1 MSILRVE
8 HLSKTY
14 RLRREPVPVLRDLSL
29 EVRAGEWLA
38 VLGSSGSGKSTLL
51 HLLGGLDRPD
61 KRSADGRAPVIEFQN
76 QRLEHLSQAALDRYR
91 SRDVGFV
98 FQFYHLIPELTVL
111 ENVLLGPMIRRGRFA
126 YAAHKAEA
134 RDRARGLL
142 ETVGLSHRL
151 GHRPAELSGGER
163 QRVAIARALING
175 PKLLLADEPTGNL
188 DRATGQ
194 KILDAVAS
202 LRAEHGLTMVM
213 VTHDPI
219 LAERADRILRLDQGR
234 LAQGRPG
241 APSSGE
247 RSSPGSAP
255 PGLGTGLGVV

>member
-1 MSILRVE
+1 VSILRVE

-14 RLRREPVPVLRDLSL
+14 RLRREPVPVLRDLALSV
-29 EVRAGEWLA
+29 ERGEWLA

-61 KRSADGRAPVIEFQN
+61 KTNDHGMPPIIEFE
-76 QRLEHLSQAALDRYR
+76 QRRLDGLSQAALDRYR

-98 FQFYHLIPELTVL
+98 FQFYHLVPELTVL

-126 YAAHKAEA
+126 YAAHRKEA
-134 RDRARGLL
+134 RDRASGLL
-142 ETVGLSHRL
+142 EAVGLSHRL

-163 QRVAIARALING
+163 QRVAIARALINE

-194 KILDAVAS
+194 KILDAVAG
-202 LRAEHGLTMVM
+202 LRAQHELTMVM
-213 VTHDPI
+213 VTHDPV
-219 LAERADRILRLDQGR
+219 LASRADRVVTLEAGR
-234 LAQGRPG
+234 LREPEPA
-241 APSSGE
+241 A
-247 RSSPGSAP
+247 
-255 PGLGTGLGVV
+255 

>member
-14 RLRREPVPVLRDLSL
+14 HLRREPVPVLRDLAL
-29 EVRAGEWLA
+29 TVEQGEWLA

-61 KRSADGRAPVIEFQN
+61 KASSNGQPPVIDFQN
-76 QRLEHLSQAALDRYR
+76 HRLDRLSQAALDRYR

-126 YAAHKAEA
+126 YSAHKREA
-134 RDRARGLL
+134 KDRAESLL

-213 VTHDPI
+213 VTHDPV
-219 LAERADRILRLDQGR
+219 LAERADRILRLEQGR
-234 LAQGRPG
+234 LQPGDGATHGRG
-241 APSSGE
+241 V
-247 RSSPGSAP
+247 PGSGAEV
-255 PGLGTGLGVV
+255 GAAKDHA